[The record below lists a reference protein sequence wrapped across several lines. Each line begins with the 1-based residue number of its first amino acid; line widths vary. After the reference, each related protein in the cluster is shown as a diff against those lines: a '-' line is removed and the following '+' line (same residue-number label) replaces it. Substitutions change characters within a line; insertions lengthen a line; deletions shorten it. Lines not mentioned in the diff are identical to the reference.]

1 MSRAYTIQNV
11 QEKKHSTFEFDGLY
25 RDIFGSPERSGAW
38 LVYGKDKNGKTW
50 GTLLLAEY
58 FSKNVGIKVLYISA
72 EQGISKSFKDAII
85 RAKLDHTNNK
95 LHFVGYIELT
105 ELYIRLKKRN
115 APSVVVIDNITFYTD
130 ELNNGALKKIL
141 KDFPNTV
148 FIFLAH
154 EERGKPYTAVATLCQ
169 KIAEIII
176 HVQGLMLIVSGRCPG
191 GMIAIDEKKAAL
203 YHGQN
208 PTENQ

>member
-1 MSRAYTIQNV
+1 MSRAYTIRNV
-11 QEKKHSTFEFDGLY
+11 QDKKHITFDFDGLY
-25 RDIFGSPERSGAW
+25 REIFGNPEKSGAW
-38 LVYGKDKNGKTW
+38 LIYGKDKNGKTW

-58 FSKNVGIKVLYISA
+58 LSKKVGVKLLYISA

-85 RAKLDHTNNK
+85 RAKLDPTNNNI
-95 LHFVGYIELT
+95 HFIGYISIE
-105 ELYIRLKKRN
+105 ELYVRLKKRN
-115 APSVVVIDNITFYTD
+115 APGVVVIDNITFYND
-130 ELNNGALKKIL
+130 ELKNGAVKTLV

-154 EERGKPYTAVATLCQ
+154 EERGKPYTAPAILCQ

-176 HVQGLMLIVSGRCPG
+176 HVKGLMLNVGGRCPG
-191 GMIAIDEKKAAL
+191 GMLAIDEEKAAL

-208 PTENQ
+208 PN

>member
-1 MSRAYTIQNV
+1 MSRAYTIRNV
-11 QEKKHSTFEFDGLY
+11 QDKKHDTFEFDGLY
-25 RDIFGSPERSGAW
+25 REIFGNPEKSGAW
-38 LVYGKDKNGKTW
+38 LIYGKDKNGKTW
-50 GTLLLAEY
+50 GTLLLSEY
-58 FSKNVGIKVLYISA
+58 FSQKVDVKLLYISA

-85 RAKLDHTNNK
+85 RVKLDPTNNN
-95 LHFVGYIELT
+95 LHFVGYISIE
-105 ELYIRLKKRN
+105 EVYSRLKKRN
-115 APSVVVIDNITFYTD
+115 APGIVVVDNITFYTD
-130 ELNNGALKKIL
+130 ELKNGALKKLL

-176 HVQGLMLIVSGRCPG
+176 HVKGLMLIVSGRCPG
-191 GMIAIDEKKAAL
+191 GMLAIDEEKAAL

-208 PTENQ
+208 PN